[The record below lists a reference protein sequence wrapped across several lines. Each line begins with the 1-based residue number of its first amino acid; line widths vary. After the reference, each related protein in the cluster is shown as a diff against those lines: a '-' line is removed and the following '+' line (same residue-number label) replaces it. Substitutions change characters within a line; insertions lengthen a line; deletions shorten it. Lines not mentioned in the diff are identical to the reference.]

1 MSPTAP
7 VEFLLSIMNEELKQ
21 KFETFN
27 VELLQNIQ
35 IVFNV
40 CTEYLTELSKS
51 VTNDEQIIGDHRN
64 IERIISK
71 LKQLQNSDSVDI
83 GLYHIEADEYFHSTL
98 FYPNVPY
105 LVKFYQRSVFD
116 VNRKIVCCYFL
127 EATTLSNRVSNYVL
141 GKVLSNSHSQIGW
154 YLSPM
159 PNYYQTRMDVINDL
173 NNHRVLNQ

>member
-71 LKQLQNSDSVDI
+71 LKQLQNS
-83 GLYHIEADEYFHSTL
+83 
-98 FYPNVPY
+98 
-105 LVKFYQRSVFD
+105 
-116 VNRKIVCCYFL
+116 
-127 EATTLSNRVSNYVL
+127 L
-141 GKVLSNSHSQIGW
+141 GNL
-154 YLSPM
+154 
-159 PNYYQTRMDVINDL
+159 
-173 NNHRVLNQ
+173 